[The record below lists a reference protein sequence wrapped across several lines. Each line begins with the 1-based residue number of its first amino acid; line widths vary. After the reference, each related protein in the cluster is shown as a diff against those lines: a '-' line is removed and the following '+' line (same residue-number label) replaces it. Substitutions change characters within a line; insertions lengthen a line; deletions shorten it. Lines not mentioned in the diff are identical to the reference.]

1 MLLGITQSTEGAN
14 HYSTHLPCHLSV
26 PVPYYTP
33 RFPSPVSVPYYTPR
47 FPSPVSVPY
56 YTPRFPSPVSSMLRS
71 LKFTK
76 GVFLVTTLVIHF
88 VLSPLLVLFFSKPKT
103 INHKPSHKTDNKN
116 IDFKIL
122 L

>member
-26 PVPYYTP
+26 P
-33 RFPSPVSVPYYTPR
+33 
-47 FPSPVSVPY
+47 VPY

>member
-26 PVPYYTP
+26 P
-33 RFPSPVSVPYYTPR
+33 VPYYTPR